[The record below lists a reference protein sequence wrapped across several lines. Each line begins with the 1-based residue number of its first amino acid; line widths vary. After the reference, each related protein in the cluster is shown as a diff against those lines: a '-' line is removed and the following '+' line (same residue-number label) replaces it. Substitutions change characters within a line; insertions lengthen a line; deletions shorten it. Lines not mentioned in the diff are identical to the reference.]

1 MAKQKNPAAMAHI
14 VASLEKNR
22 NASYADIKA
31 AADKKGLT
39 IFPVMFGRAKLL
51 LGYVKAAPRGTGKW
65 ARAKA
70 AKAAAAGMPAKRGPG
85 RPPKHASGSNGI
97 AGLDSVLGAVR
108 NSQVELARFR
118 AALQRIG
125 SMVDEA
131 LG

>member
-31 AADKKGLT
+31 AADKKALP

-51 LGYVKAAPRGTGKW
+51 LGHVEAAPRGTGKW

-70 AKAAAAGMPAKRGPG
+70 AKAAAAGTPVPAKRGPG
-85 RPPKHASGSNGI
+85 RPPRQAARPNGI
-97 AGLDSVLGAVR
+97 AGLDSVLGA
-108 NSQVELARFR
+108 
-118 AALQRIG
+118 
-125 SMVDEA
+125 
-131 LG
+131 